1 MSMNDLEKQ
10 NAEIQKMINLVT
22 ESLEQENTNHR
33 LVMSIL
39 DEMQKV
45 MLALQDRIEYLEG
58 QNIIIRSII
67 NEQEVK

>member
-1 MSMNDLEKQ
+1 MNDLEKQ

>member
-1 MSMNDLEKQ
+1 MNDLEKQ

-22 ESLEQENTNHR
+22 ESLEQENINHR

>member
-1 MSMNDLEKQ
+1 MNDLEKQ
-10 NAEIQKMINLVT
+10 NAEIEKMINLVT

>member
-1 MSMNDLEKQ
+1 MNDLEKQ

-39 DEMQKV
+39 EEMQKV
-45 MLALQDRIEYLEG
+45 MLALRDRIEYLEG

>member
-1 MSMNDLEKQ
+1 MNDLEKQ

-45 MLALQDRIEYLEG
+45 MLALRDRIEYLEG

>member
-1 MSMNDLEKQ
+1 MNDLEKQ

-39 DEMQKV
+39 DEVQKV
-45 MLALQDRIEYLEG
+45 MLALRDRIEYLEG